1 MKSKI
6 KMTVTILIIIIL
18 VSGLSVYATYNYFA
32 KDIWYTKE
40 DGTTISVEK
49 ALNEL
54 YNNTNSTSMPSIDSI
69 WLANRQS
76 VDYTYTVQDTGT
88 YLIGIMNSNYEGVA
102 GTITSNGQEIISKN
116 LDTNFEHY
124 NRTSSIKVVNAKKGD
139 TININGYNGDYY
151 LNAFI
156 FKLNNISINEIV
168 SANITSDATAK
179 ALYTASKDGEKI
191 LVVSFACAKDRAL
204 STTYS
209 GKYSTN
215 AFRGNDD
222 YIDYAILNKDTT
234 VSISAY
240 GYNYGGGSVFILK

>member
-1 MKSKI
+1 MKIKI
-6 KMTVTILIIIIL
+6 KMIITILIIIIL
-18 VSGLSVYATYNYFA
+18 VSGLSVYATYNYLA
-32 KDIWYTKE
+32 KDIGYTKG

-54 YNNTNSTSMPSIDSI
+54 YNNVNLTNIPSIDSI
-69 WLANRQS
+69 WLANTQS

-88 YLIGIMNSNYEGVA
+88 YLIGIMNSNDEGVA

-124 NRTSSIKVVNAKKGD
+124 NRTSLIKVVNAKKGD
-139 TININGYNGDYY
+139 TININGYNGNFN

-156 FKLNNISINEIV
+156 FKLNNISVNEV
-168 SANITSDATAK
+168 VTSNITSDAAAK
-179 ALYTASKDGEKI
+179 ASYTASKDGEKI
-191 LVVSFACAKDRAL
+191 LVISFACAKDRVL

-209 GKYSTN
+209 GKYLAN
-215 AFRGNDD
+215 AFRENDD
-222 YIDYAILNKDTT
+222 YIDYAILSKDTT
-234 VSISAY
+234 VSTSAY